1 MSDSPSTTAASD
13 SQERQ
18 PDREA
23 RIEQLLL
30 SGLDHYFAGQH
41 EQAINVWTRVVF
53 LERGHARARAYI
65 ERARRALAERQR
77 ESDELLHRGVVAF
90 DRGDTE
96 VALGLVTKA
105 IEQIGPDD
113 VASALLDRLL
123 RLRGGAGVVQ
133 ETVSPP
139 GVAAPRQVES
149 PVRPSRPA
157 WYPVL
162 MGAAVL
168 VTGAAVVVGVL
179 FVQAWRA
186 DTLVP
191 AARALAATEDPLPVV
206 GGLDREFERVQELL
220 IAGRLDDAVAAL
232 DGINLLEPEHPEAT
246 ALRAEVQRRLLELR
260 SSPGLAPASSQ

>member
-1 MSDSPSTTAASD
+1 MSDSPRTTAASD
-13 SQERQ
+13 LQERQ
-18 PDREA
+18 SDREA

-30 SGLDHYFAGQH
+30 SGLDHYFAGQY

-77 ESDELLHRGVVAF
+77 ESDELLHRGVDAF

-105 IEQIGPDD
+105 IEQVGPDD

-133 ETVSPP
+133 ETPSPP
-139 GVAAPRQVES
+139 GVAAPQHVES
-149 PVRPSRPA
+149 PVRPLKPT
-157 WYPVL
+157 WYPFL

-168 VTGAAVVVGVL
+168 VTGAAVVVGGL
-179 FVQAWRA
+179 FVQVWRA

-191 AARALAATEDPLPVV
+191 AVRALDATEEPLPVV
-206 GGLDREFERVQELL
+206 GGLDLDFEFVQELL

-232 DGINLLEPEHPEAT
+232 DGINLLEPAPPEAT

-260 SSPGLAPASSQ
+260 SSPGLARGSSQ

>member
-1 MSDSPSTTAASD
+1 
-13 SQERQ
+13 
-18 PDREA
+18 
-23 RIEQLLL
+23 LL

-53 LERGHARARAYI
+53 LERGHSRARAYI

-77 ESDELLHRGVVAF
+77 ESDELLHRGVDAF

-133 ETVSPP
+133 ETASLP
-139 GVAAPRQVES
+139 GVAALQHVES

-162 MGAAVL
+162 LGAAVL
-168 VTGAAVVVGVL
+168 MTGAAVVVGGL
-179 FVQAWRA
+179 FVQAWRT

-191 AARALAATEDPLPVV
+191 AARALAATEEPLPVV

-220 IAGRLDDAVAAL
+220 IAGRLDDAMVAL

-246 ALRAEVQRRLLELR
+246 ALRAEVQRRLLEVR
-260 SSPGLAPASSQ
+260 SSPGLAQASSQ